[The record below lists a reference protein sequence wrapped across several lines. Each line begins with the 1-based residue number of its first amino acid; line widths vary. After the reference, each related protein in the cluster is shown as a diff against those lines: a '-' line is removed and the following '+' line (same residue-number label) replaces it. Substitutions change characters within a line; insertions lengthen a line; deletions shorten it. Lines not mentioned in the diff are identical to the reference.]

1 MNTSIRFASSLRNRR
16 SAARTA
22 MASLRSLCIAMVAGF
37 GLAGAASAGFL
48 VVPNGDFSVP
58 ANAGSVGGG
67 LIGASGTDVP
77 IGSGAWTGTYN
88 GVLGV
93 LVPPTL
99 EISSVTTTATI
110 NGLLGVNVVGI
121 VNNGGHV
128 GQTLASSTQS
138 NKRYTLIADL
148 TTGALLDLPL
158 LATAGT
164 GISLHAGGSLL
175 AASTTAPAN
184 QVRADAVDATTLRI
198 QLHHDTGTVTPA
210 LLGVQLF
217 DRPQGLLTAAL
228 VDTAEY
234 SNVRMAESAIPGGNS
249 TLIVTG
255 GGSQSAP
262 VGEPYPYTMTAI
274 VRDQNGNPVPDTLVT
289 LTAPAEGAS
298 ATLHAGMESGRVI
311 VAFTDASGQ
320 ISFTSE
326 ANPIAGCFKVIG
338 EVAGVST
345 LAIFHMRNYSPQQI
359 AAYRAANPGVDGLP
373 QDSVFCNSF
382 E

>member
-16 SAARTA
+16 SAARVA
-22 MASLRSLCIAMVAGF
+22 MASLRSLCIAMLAGF

-184 QVRADAVDATTLRI
+184 QVRADAVDTTTLRI